1 MCVIAD
7 DNGAIGLGGVMG
19 GESTSV
25 SETTVNVFIE
35 SAIFDPCA
43 PAAPGAFSASIP
55 TRAIASSVASIPNS
69 SAGLDLATKAC
80 HRVLRRRTSDITV
93 AGRVPT
99 QKRELAFDATLIEKL
114 TGLKLHE
121 AEAFGIL
128 AKLGFNIVV
137 GRRVT
142 IPSWR
147 PDIHG
152 VTDLVERWCASPV
165 SIACPRRRCRACT
178 ACRCRC

>member
-1 MCVIAD
+1 MTPTRSKAKSTP
-7 DNGAIGLGGVMG
+7 AIEFCG
-19 GESTSV
+19 GE
-25 SETTVNVFIE
+25 
-35 SAIFDPCA
+35 P
-43 PAAPGAFSASIP
+43 
-55 TRAIASSVASIPNS
+55 
-69 SAGLDLATKAC
+69 
-80 HRVLRRRTSDITV
+80 SDITV
-93 AGRVPT
+93 AGRVPDS
-99 QKRELAFDATLIEKL
+99 KRELAFDATLIEKL

-152 VTDLVERWCASPV
+152 TTDLVEEVVR
-165 SIACPRRRCRACT
+165 IAGLDRVPSTPLPRLT
-178 ACRCRC
+178 SV